1 MEIKGGHLS
10 DFDKADPGVVRS
22 LDAIDQVEKRLKEAL
37 VDAQAKADVL
47 AAEMETQAGPARGRT
62 GRLAAHLGVKE
73 QTLWN
78 QRLRGKRLQREKR
91 PGVDA

>member
-10 DFDKADPGVVRS
+10 DFDKADPGVVGY
-22 LDAIDQVEKRLKEAL
+22 LDAMDGVKRLKEAL